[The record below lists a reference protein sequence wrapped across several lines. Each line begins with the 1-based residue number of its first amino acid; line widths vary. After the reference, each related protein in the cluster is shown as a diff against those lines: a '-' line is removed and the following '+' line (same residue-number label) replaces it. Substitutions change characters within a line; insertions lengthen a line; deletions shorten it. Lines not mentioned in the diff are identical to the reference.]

1 LEARLRRYSR
11 KAQGVT
17 RNWHPSLPFWPTCQV
32 GQVLGHEVKRF
43 IVAAIAGALVF
54 SACGS
59 SESSSGV
66 NKDYA
71 EFCAMAKDLET
82 ASSGPHGEDPAA
94 ITDPK
99 VMKEVWTKVTA
110 LSQKMADNAPSD
122 VEADVKKM
130 ISGIVE
136 MNKIFSDND
145 YDLTG
150 MATDVKVREAL
161 TKISNDAETIEASQR
176 FQKFMTKNCGVN
188 AN

>member
-1 LEARLRRYSR
+1 
-11 KAQGVT
+11 
-17 RNWHPSLPFWPTCQV
+17 
-32 GQVLGHEVKRF
+32 
-43 IVAAIAGALVF
+43 
-54 SACGS
+54 
-59 SESSSGV
+59 
-66 NKDYA
+66 
-71 EFCAMAKDLET
+71 
-82 ASSGPHGEDPAA
+82 
-94 ITDPK
+94 
-99 VMKEVWTKVTA
+99 
-110 LSQKMADNAPSD
+110 MADNAPSD